1 MNSSLKGNKV
11 RHNDRGGDLDRKK
24 LNIELYR
31 KIFLIRE
38 AEGAIRKYYHE
49 DVMKTPMHMSTGEEA
64 ICAGV
69 CQALAP
75 SDQVLGTYRSHGLYL
90 AKTGETDRFF
100 AEMYGKATG
109 MAKGKG
115 GSMHLTAPVDGM
127 ICTSAIVATTIPVAI
142 GAAFANKCRDNGRLV
157 AVFFGD
163 GAVDEGAFWESLNA
177 ACSMK
182 LPVLFVCED
191 NGYAVH
197 SPVTQR
203 HGYES
208 IADIA
213 ERFNC
218 DVFRA
223 DTTDAEPIVELTR
236 QAAASIRVNMRPA
249 FLHLKYYRYLEHV
262 GVNEDFNQGYRTR
275 DEYEPWAKIDPI
287 KIMRLK
293 LPQWLSEAEIA
304 TIEQSIRVQVS
315 ESVRKAIAAPY
326 SAPAELYED
335 VLA

>member
-1 MNSSLKGNKV
+1 M
-11 RHNDRGGDLDRKK
+11 DRKD
-24 LNIELYR
+24 LNVALY
-31 KIFLIRE
+31 KKVFLIRA
-38 AEGAIRKYYHE
+38 AELAIREHYHE

-100 AEMYGKATG
+100 AEMYGRLTG

-115 GSMHLTAPVDGM
+115 GSMHLTATDDGM

-142 GAAFANKCRDNGRLV
+142 GAAFANKCHTNGRLV

-163 GAVDEGAFWESLNA
+163 GAVDEGVFWESLNA
-177 ACSMK
+177 ACLMK

-197 SPVTQR
+197 VPARTR

-208 IADIA
+208 ILDIA
-213 ERFNC
+213 AKLDC
-218 DVFRA
+218 DVFSA
-223 DTTDAEPIVELTR
+223 DTTDAEVISSVAQ
-236 QAAASIRVNMRPA
+236 QAIQSIRTKGRPA
-249 FLHLKYYRYLEHV
+249 FLYLKYYRYLEHV
-262 GVNEDFNQGYRTR
+262 GVNEDFNQGYRSR
-275 DEYEPWAKIDPI
+275 SEYELWGKKDPVET
-287 KIMRLK
+287 MRVK
-293 LPQWLSEAEIA
+293 LLELLPEADIA
-304 TIEQSIRVQVS
+304 AIEQAIRAQVQASI
-315 ESVRKAIAAPY
+315 RKAIDAPFA
-326 SAPAELYED
+326 SAVELYED